1 MILSRMFLATSVRCF
16 VPSQVSCFRREFFRL
31 ISACLNQE
39 QKYRKYS
46 HLLCSLNVPLLEFRQ
61 RKLSYSLEG
70 TKHGQEGLEETS
82 RIEKE
87 CRSDVRMLEATTPKV
102 LDKESISDLELVE
115 LLVAELRRNGKLFI
129 LPVND
134 IAAMEAVTKAFR
146 LLLDIG
152 IQPEFI
158 IDSCVSVPQLFVS
171 LTQKGETSIQII
183 ELIVDFCQLT
193 YEDSIRIFATY
204 NEELLSTGPE
214 EIQKCMEVLD
224 LYGFQDKKLGEAIC
238 SCPALLFAQKSSKLA
253 QNAENLFSHFSKNQL
268 YSLLK
273 SSPEILLGDTNE
285 TEDKIE
291 YIYCYMLMDGD
302 DFASCTNLAQIS
314 LEELMDRH
322 EFLLKTGI
330 YKTPDIK
337 RPQLKM
343 KNPKL
348 KKILDISEEQF
359 AKKIGHVSLE
369 EWYLFRELQNKR
381 RVLES
386 EGNTRPFERI
396 KPSMRKQLERKKK
409 SIQLNDSE
417 AFESYNEKY

>member
-1 MILSRMFLATSVRCF
+1 MILSRTVLASSVRYF
-16 VPSQVSCFRREFFRL
+16 LPSQV
-31 ISACLNQE
+31 
-39 QKYRKYS
+39 
-46 HLLCSLNVPLLEFRQ
+46 LLQCEQ

-70 TKHGQEGLEETS
+70 TEYGIQKGLEKTDCTEM
-82 RIEKE
+82 E
-87 CRSDVRMLEATTPKV
+87 CRGDIRMVEAIAPKV
-102 LDKESISDLELVE
+102 LAKESIPGLEIVELV
-115 LLVAELRRNGKLFI
+115 VAELRRNGKLFI

-134 IAAMEAVTKAFR
+134 VTVIKAVTKAFK
-146 LLLDIG
+146 LLLDVG

-183 ELIVDFCQLT
+183 ELIVDFCQLS

-224 LYGFQDKKLGEAIC
+224 SYGFQDEKLGEAIC
-238 SCPALLFAQKSSKLA
+238 ACPALLFAQKSSKMS
-253 QNAENLFSHFSKNQL
+253 QNAENLFSHFSKNQF

-273 SSPEILLGDTNE
+273 SSPEILLGNTNE
-285 TEDKIE
+285 IENKIE
-291 YIYCYMLMDGD
+291 YIYCYMLMEGE
-302 DFASCTNLAQIS
+302 DFESCKNLAHIS
-314 LEELMDRH
+314 LEELIDRH
-322 EFLLKTGI
+322 EFLLKTGT

-348 KKILDISEEQF
+348 KKILDSSEEQF
-359 AKKIGHVSLE
+359 AKKVGRVSVE

-381 RVLES
+381 RILES
-386 EGNTRPFERI
+386 EGKMRPFERI
-396 KPSMRKQLERKKK
+396 KPSMRKQWERKKK
-409 SIQLNDSE
+409 SAPLNDSE